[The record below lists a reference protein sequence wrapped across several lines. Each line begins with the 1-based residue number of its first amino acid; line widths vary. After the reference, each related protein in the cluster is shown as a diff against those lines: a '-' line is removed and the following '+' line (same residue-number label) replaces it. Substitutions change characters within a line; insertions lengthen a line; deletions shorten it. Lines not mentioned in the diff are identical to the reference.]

1 MKIQILVSCA
11 GIDFAYTEGEVTEV
25 STELAKDLIK
35 AGYAQEIK
43 PASAKKPKTDT
54 SKGDVNADA

>member
-11 GIDFAYTEGEVTEV
+11 GVDFAYTEGEVTEV

-43 PASAKKPKTDT
+43 KKS
-54 SKGDVNADA
+54 SKGDANADA

>member
-11 GIDFAYTEGEVTEV
+11 GVDFAYTKGEVCEV
-25 STELAKDLIK
+25 SAEIGKDLVK
-35 AGYAQEIK
+35 AGYAEEVK
-43 PASAKKPKTDT
+43 PVSAKKAKTDT